1 MGSERRGRRLM
12 HPLAS
17 KALFEEHTRNLSP
30 ELTKCRG
37 WKVHLIE
44 FPLIDCAF
52 TAHGR
57 TTLRL
62 KLLCDD
68 WNDLPPSISLHAA
81 DGTLLS
87 ELPPNPTNVFNS
99 SSHPATGRPFVCM
112 RGARE
117 YHTHSSHVEDLWENL
132 KNNSSYTLGGI
143 MTQLWNAW
151 QKGSG

>member
-1 MGSERRGRRLM
+1 M

-17 KALFEEHTRNLSP
+17 KALFEEHTRNLSR
-30 ELTKCRG
+30 ELAKRRG
-37 WKVHLIE
+37 WEIHSIE

-52 TAHGR
+52 TTPGR

-62 KLLCDD
+62 RLLCDD

-81 DGTLLS
+81 DGTFLS
-87 ELPPNPTNVFNS
+87 KLPPNPTNVFNS
-99 SSHPATGRPFVCM
+99 GSHPVTGRPFVCM
-112 RGARE
+112 RGALE

-132 KNNSSYTLGGI
+132 KNNSNYTLDGI
-143 MTQLWNAW
+143 ITQLWSAW